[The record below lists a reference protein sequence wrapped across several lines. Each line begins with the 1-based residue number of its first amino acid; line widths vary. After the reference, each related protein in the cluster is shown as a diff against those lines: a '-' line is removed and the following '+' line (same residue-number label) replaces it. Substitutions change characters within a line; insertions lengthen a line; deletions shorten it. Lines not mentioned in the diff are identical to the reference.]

1 MTHSH
6 RTDFF
11 AVDRVDPDDR
21 WLDAWNQDDIDSV
34 LAIVTDDFVLSSL
47 TARLT
52 GMRVESAQAIRDYIG
67 DIRDGLSHLIFEQT
81 GAPMYDL
88 LRLLKGSWAELQD

>member
-1 MTHSH
+1 MTNSH

-34 LAIVTDDFVLSSL
+34 PRS
-47 TARLT
+47 
-52 GMRVESAQAIRDYIG
+52 
-67 DIRDGLSHLIFEQT
+67 
-81 GAPMYDL
+81 
-88 LRLLKGSWAELQD
+88 

>member
-1 MTHSH
+1 MSSASCRRTPVRGSSAVAVLWVIHVHCLDLCHEHRCAHQPVSAFNTVVVRAVVMTHSH

-34 LAIVTDDFVLSSL
+34 PRS
-47 TARLT
+47 
-52 GMRVESAQAIRDYIG
+52 
-67 DIRDGLSHLIFEQT
+67 
-81 GAPMYDL
+81 
-88 LRLLKGSWAELQD
+88 